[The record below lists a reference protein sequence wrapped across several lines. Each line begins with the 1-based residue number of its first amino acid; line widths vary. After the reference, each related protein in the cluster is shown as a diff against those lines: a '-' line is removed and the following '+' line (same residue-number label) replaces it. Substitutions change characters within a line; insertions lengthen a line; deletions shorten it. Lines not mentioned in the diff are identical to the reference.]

1 MIGKKGNISVDEQHV
16 LLRGCHSCRICPQ
29 KSMSSKEMLEPIGEN
44 KRGSMEDGI
53 EWYRM
58 VDHGGSWLRQSEE
71 HRLVLGLSDLQWQGD
86 MAGDVVFRL
95 IPAVEV
101 SFAKVCECDTKS
113 VLFLGPCGV
122 RMIGWTEQ
130 CYQQDQCICT
140 VYPNVSHILDSSSSG
155 RMA

>member
-1 MIGKKGNISVDEQHV
+1 MDLVSFASD
-16 LLRGCHSCRICPQ
+16 
-29 KSMSSKEMLEPIGEN
+29 
-44 KRGSMEDGI
+44 
-53 EWYRM
+53 
-58 VDHGGSWLRQSEE
+58 DHWNFSTLPLRQSEE

-122 RMIGWTEQ
+122 RMIGWTEKY
-130 CYQQDQCICT
+130 YQQDQCICT